1 MLNRTNVLQQETMW
15 TCCDEE
21 IYDHAGIVEHLK
33 AVHGVQSP
41 MRASQQMV
49 MAVDGEDFSL
59 NSFEVT
65 IGDLLLH
72 KTVKTW
78 WRKPD

>member
-1 MLNRTNVLQQETMW
+1 MW
-15 TCCDEE
+15 TCCDQDV
-21 IYDHAGIVEHLK
+21 YDHAGIVEHLK

-49 MAVDGEDFSL
+49 FSLDGEGFSL
-59 NSFEVT
+59 NSYEVT

-78 WRKPD
+78 WGKPD

>member
-1 MLNRTNVLQQETMW
+1 MW

-21 IYDHAGIVEHLK
+21 VYDHAGIVEHLTT
-33 AVHGVQSP
+33 VHGVQSP
-41 MRASQQMV
+41 MQASQQMV
-49 MAVDGEDFSL
+49 FSLDGEDFSL
-59 NSFEVT
+59 NSYEVT
-65 IGDLLLH
+65 IGGLLLH